1 VCLQLYLIVVVF
13 GFECLVGVV
22 WFVWAL
28 GLRGWVWWGVN
39 IKILVWVGV
48 YGLT

>member
-1 VCLQLYLIVVVF
+1 VFTVVF
-13 GFECLVGVV
+13 DSSCVCFECLVVVV